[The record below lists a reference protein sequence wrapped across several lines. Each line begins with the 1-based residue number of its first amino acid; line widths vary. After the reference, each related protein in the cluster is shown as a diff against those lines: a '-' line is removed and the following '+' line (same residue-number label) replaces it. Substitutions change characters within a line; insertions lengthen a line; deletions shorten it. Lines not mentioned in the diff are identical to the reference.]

1 MSLFILLTHF
11 TLIEI
16 ICKNWKQLKTD
27 NNIRKTNNNGNS
39 NNNANK
45 NNNNANNNNNN
56 NNNHNTPLSIYQSKT
71 FFSQS
76 FVIAFS

>member
-27 NNIRKTNNNGNS
+27 NNIRKTNNNGN
-39 NNNANK
+39 A
-45 NNNNANNNNNN
+45 NNNANNNNNIS
-56 NNNHNTPLSIYQSKT
+56 LSIYQSKT

>member
-27 NNIRKTNNNGNS
+27 NNIRKTNNNGN
-39 NNNANK
+39 A
-45 NNNNANNNNNN
+45 NNNANNNNNSN
-56 NNNHNTPLSIYQSKT
+56 NNNNISLSIYQSKT
-71 FFSQS
+71 FFSQI